1 MPMTEQVAGHG
12 GRVVESV
19 AWPHRCV
26 PFWHT
31 CALYSGHRAVS
42 GRTAEKRRPSRK
54 EASSRRPSGQPSAST
69 TRPPLD
75 IILGTH
81 TLVLSRFIHCRDA
94 PRQVGCV

>member
-31 CALYSGHRAVS
+31 RALYSGHRAVS
-42 GRTAEKRRPSRK
+42 GRTGRK
-54 EASSRRPSGQPSAST
+54 KAPITEGGFVSASF
-69 TRPPLD
+69 RPAVYFDNESTFLQGRRHFATAGNCRV
-75 IILGTH
+75 I
-81 TLVLSRFIHCRDA
+81 TL
-94 PRQVGCV
+94 